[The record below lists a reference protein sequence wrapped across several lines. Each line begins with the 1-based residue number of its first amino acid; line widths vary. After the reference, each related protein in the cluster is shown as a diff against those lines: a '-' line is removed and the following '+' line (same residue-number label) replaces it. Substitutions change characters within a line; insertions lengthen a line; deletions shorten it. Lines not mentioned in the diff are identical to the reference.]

1 MNWEVYALKYAD
13 RNSRTRKDSFIFDDN
28 HDQPH
33 EMDYFIWVLKSGDQ
47 VILVDTGY
55 DEAEARRRDRP
66 IIREPAAALGGIGL
80 KPEDITTLIVTH
92 LHYDHAGGL
101 GQFPNAT
108 IHLQAAEMAY
118 ATGPCMCHAATRMP
132 FTVDHVCE
140 MVKRIYSGRVIFHDG
155 DGPVAPGVEA
165 VALAGHSAGLQA
177 VRVKTERGW
186 VVLASDASHYF
197 ENYLSGKLFPI
208 VIDTPAM
215 LKSFERLKVLGS
227 PEHIIPG
234 HDPLVRQ
241 LYLPVRW
248 TECVQALAAKG
259 ATRIAECGP
268 GKVLTG
274 LAKRIDK
281 SLDARALGTPAD
293 FDSALSDWKT

>member
-1 MNWEVYALKYAD
+1 MDETYEVFALKYAELVA
-13 RNSRTRKDSFIFDDN
+13 RERGEAFLFDDD
-28 HDQPH
+28 HAAPCP
-33 EMDYFIWVLKSGDQ
+33 MDYFIWV
-47 VILVDTGY
+47 VRNANRTIVVDTGF
-55 DEAEARRRDRP
+55 DAAEADLRGRTHLRDP
-66 IIREPAAALGGIGL
+66 GDCLREFGIDPASV
-80 KPEDITTLIVTH
+80 DTVVVTH
-92 LHYDHAGGL
+92 LHYDHAGCL
-101 GQFPNAT
+101 DRFPNAQF
-108 IHLQAAEMAY
+108 HLQAAEMAF

-215 LKSFERLKVLGS
+215 LKSFERLKVLGP

-241 LYLPVRW
+241 LYPLVAGDA
-248 TECVQALAAKG
+248 QGAAVHRLDV
-259 ATRIAECGP
+259 APAH
-268 GKVLTG
+268 KVADLLG
-274 LAKRIDK
+274 D
-281 SLDARALGTPAD
+281 RA
-293 FDSALSDWKT
+293 